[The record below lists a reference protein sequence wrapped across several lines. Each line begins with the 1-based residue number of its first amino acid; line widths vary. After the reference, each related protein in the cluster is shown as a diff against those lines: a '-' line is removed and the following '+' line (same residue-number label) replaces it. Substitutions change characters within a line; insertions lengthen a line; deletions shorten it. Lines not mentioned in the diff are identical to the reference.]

1 MDAVEIPL
9 PAKVDFGKVLIT
21 DGVDGG
27 GGAGGG
33 GEVLRRCADA
43 DRRNGGNYLPLLLLF
58 FDLAVQGAGWS
69 FAPMENRKSFRLIL
83 ILLLP

>member
-43 DRRNGGNYLPLLLLF
+43 DRRTGGNYLLLLF
-58 FDLAVQGAGWS
+58 FDLHVQGAGWS
-69 FAPMENRKSFRLIL
+69 MENRKSFRLIL